1 MPKAY
6 DHLFKEL
13 AEEDLPAF
21 LWLFAGLK
29 LVPGEVVKPLPR
41 ELHLPVWIRRLLCT
55 TILRSQ

>member
-1 MPKAY
+1 MPKSY

-29 LVPGEVVKPLPR
+29 PVPGEEVKPLPR
-41 ELHLPVWIRRLLCT
+41 ELHLPVWVLDHSYES
-55 TILRSQ
+55 SQ